1 MRERFCGR
9 DSALVDRLIDEDR
22 LWSCDICAR
31 RHTREGVKG
40 GRRSCAVAV
49 TRGWVV
55 CAAKQGQQQ
64 HRELQRTVQ
73 RTWSPTERYSASR
86 VVPVTRRHSEG
97 VRCSGVEHFFVRGHR
112 IAPFARGRPSLEKR
126 ERGPRRPSKARD
138 REMGVQRGT
147 LAMRATRKYDH
158 MVMPVPNGVQLH

>member
-1 MRERFCGR
+1 MARFCVRENGAKTSI
-9 DSALVDRLIDEDR
+9 DFDRSIPVIPTPLFGT
-22 LWSCDICAR
+22 LWHPHAR
-31 RHTREGVKG
+31 RPGPP
-40 GRRSCAVAV
+40 V
-49 TRGWVV
+49 TTPG
-55 CAAKQGQQQ
+55 GQQQ
-64 HRELQRTVQ
+64 HRELQRTLQ

-86 VVPVTRRHSEG
+86 VVPVARRHSEG
-97 VRCSGVEHFFVRGHR
+97 VRCSGAEQLLVRGHR